1 MKQLKDYVR
10 TYDNVIDGK
19 FAKELINIFE
29 NNPSFHDRVERNTTP
44 KFTQLNLTE
53 LSRENGDYS
62 DVHQKLQ
69 NSFLKFI
76 NIYKT
81 ECSLTFELPEKLAL
95 EEFRI
100 KKYNPWKQRDEPCD
114 TCVQDKKPDQFSEH
128 IDVGDY
134 NSARRYLAFFLYL
147 NKPNGG
153 ETVFTKWH
161 QYIKPEAGRLLMF
174 PPTWQYPHKGNP
186 CTVRAKYIIGSY
198 LHYL

>member
-1 MKQLKDYVR
+1 MAGGKGTRLYPLTVSASKHLLPI
-10 TYDNVIDGK
+10 YDKPMIYYSISVLMLAEIRNIL
-19 FAKELINIFE
+19 LI
-29 NNPSFHDRVERNTTP
+29 TT
-44 KFTQLNLTE
+44 
-53 LSRENGDYS
+53 S
-62 DVHQKLQ
+62 
-69 NSFLKFI
+69 
-76 NIYKT
+76 
-81 ECSLTFELPEKLAL
+81 
-95 EEFRI
+95 
-100 KKYNPWKQRDEPCD
+100 
-114 TCVQDKKPDQFSEH
+114 